1 MTARGGLQVDTC
13 ADADRGREDRAPLVG
28 RARELDRLDALLRRR
43 TGGTG
48 PVAVDVTGEP
58 GIGKS
63 RLLAEFAVR
72 ARRQGATVLRG
83 RAGPAEP
90 DPGPPFQA
98 FVDAFADL
106 DHRDRALFP
115 TLMAVAE
122 LVESREPAPAV
133 RGGGGGGDDVD
144 AGYTGRGAVDRFGR
158 FDRAEGAGSVG
169 AAGGDGLGMRG
180 SGSSPAVS
188 NGSAVT
194 GTPAVPRTS
203 AAAMD
208 PATSGTAATRGTTGA
223 SDAPGAAT
231 PGASGGPPGPESTG
245 QGVERETDRVRRVAA
260 ALGRVAAPGLVLVL
274 DDFHGADPVSVALV
288 DHLLRHPL
296 RAPVLLVLARRERQT
311 PPGPA
316 SVLARAAESGDLA
329 RLVLGPLTAEA
340 CAEGLVPGLT
350 PDAAREIHAVGRGN
364 PLYHRALAHART
376 RRGEGPGTGPVAMVL
391 DELAP
396 LTGTERAVVEALAVL
411 DGRAT
416 VELLTS
422 VASPQSAQGP
432 QSPQGPRSLAIPQSP
447 PVLPSPAHPTGRAV
461 VDKVLSELTRR
472 DLVRH
477 EEDGRVLVLRHSALS
492 ELVRGTL
499 DPWHRRELHGRAARA
514 LAEAGAP
521 VTERAPHLVRATTVW
536 DPAVAAELVEAAERI
551 GAADPA
557 CAAHWLAAVLAL
569 LPDTSEHLA
578 RRHDLMLRRAQALGS
593 AGRVAESRDLLHQL
607 IDACRPGEREQ
618 EQEQEREREDTGVAG
633 TGVAGTGDAAD
644 VAELRTSAVLL
655 CAFMERHLG
664 RYPEADALLRR
675 ELERTPGP
683 RPDLRTWLVVEWG
696 CRALFAARYPE
707 VRPVVARTLDE
718 ARRRRD
724 EAGTAESLTLA
735 ALGEAYEGETAA
747 ARVHAAEA
755 AALTDAFTDGELAA
769 HAESLVRLGW
779 TEVFLEQYGS
789 AERHATRGIEMARR
803 AGRPFALSQLLL
815 CSAYVH
821 FLTAR
826 VGTALGLA
834 EEALAV
840 ARTLGGAELVGF
852 SGAIRAVVLL
862 HARPLGAPEALAAAE
877 EAAATVGTAEG
888 WWATQARGLLGFAV
902 PLGRDP
908 HRVREVLVRAG
919 GDRDL
924 SRLQPS
930 LRPHYLELLAGAAL
944 ATGDVAEAERVARR
958 ALSEAEPLGLPVQRA
973 AALRAWG
980 QVLARRGESA
990 AAARAFT
997 DAARESARAGAV
1009 LREAHS
1015 LLLAAPMVRAGGDE
1029 SRAAAQWRRGRR
1041 LAVEGGARM
1050 LVDLA
1055 DRTRPAPPDGAPG
1068 GRLAVLTPRER
1079 EISVLV
1085 AEGLTNQAVADRL
1098 CLSPRTVES
1107 HVARVYRKTGVETR
1121 AGLASLVVRDGVG
1134 DGQSLRG

>member
-1 MTARGGLQVDTC
+1 MTARGGLQVDTF
-13 ADADRGREDRAPLVG
+13 ADEGLGSVDRAPLVG
-28 RARELDRLDALLRRR
+28 RAQELDRLDVLLRQRSE
-43 TGGTG
+43 GTG
-48 PVAVDVTGEP
+48 PAAVDVTGEP
-58 GIGKS
+58 GIGKT
-63 RLLAEFAVR
+63 RLLTEFAVR
-72 ARRQGATVLRG
+72 ARRHGVTVLRG

-90 DPGPPFQA
+90 DSGPPVQA
-98 FVDAFADL
+98 FVDSFADL
-106 DHRDRALFP
+106 DHRDRALSP
-115 TLMAVAE
+115 ALAALAE
-122 LVESREPAPAV
+122 LVESPWPLPAV
-133 RGGGGGGDDVD
+133 GDTWD
-144 AGYTGRGAVDRFGR
+144 GPGTGVGR
-158 FDRAEGAGSVG
+158 RA
-169 AAGGDGLGMRG
+169 
-180 SGSSPAVS
+180 
-188 NGSAVT
+188 
-194 GTPAVPRTS
+194 
-203 AAAMD
+203 
-208 PATSGTAATRGTTGA
+208 
-223 SDAPGAAT
+223 
-231 PGASGGPPGPESTG
+231 
-245 QGVERETDRVRRVAA
+245 DRVRHIAA
-260 ALGRVAAPGLVLVL
+260 ALGRVPAPGLVLVL
-274 DDFHGADPVSVALV
+274 DDFHRADPASVALV

-311 PPGPA
+311 PPVLAP
-316 SVLARAAESGDLA
+316 VLARAADSGDLA
-329 RLVLGPLTAEA
+329 RLALGPLTAED
-340 CAEGLVPGLT
+340 CAAGLVPGLA
-350 PDAAREIHAVGRGN
+350 PDVARELHAAGLGN

-376 RRGEGPGTGPVAMVL
+376 RGGQAPGAGPVAMVL

-396 LTGTERAVVEALAVL
+396 LTEAERAVVEALAVL

-416 VELLTS
+416 AELLTA
-422 VASPQSAQGP
+422 VA
-432 QSPQGPRSLAIPQSP
+432 RSRSTARPADRVAVDEILGELA
-447 PVLPSPAHPTGRAV
+447 
-461 VDKVLSELTRR
+461 RR

-477 EEDGRVLVLRHSALS
+477 EGDGRVLVLRHPALP

-499 DPWHRRELHGRAARA
+499 DPWRRRELHGRAATA

-521 VTERAPHLVRATTVW
+521 VTERAPHLVRATTSW
-536 DPAVAAELVEAAERI
+536 DAAVAAELVEAAERI

-557 CAAHWLAAVLAL
+557 CAAGWLAAVLAL
-569 LPDTSEHLA
+569 LPDSPGHLA
-578 RRHDLMLRRAQALGS
+578 TRHDLMLRQAQALGS
-593 AGRVAESRDLLHQL
+593 AGRVAESRDLLHRL
-607 IDACRPGEREQ
+607 IDACRPGGREQ
-618 EQEQEREREDTGVAG
+618 RRGATGFEATDTTTDA
-633 TGVAGTGDAAD
+633 TGAAD
-644 VAELRTSAVLL
+644 TTDTAAATDTAELRTSAVLL

-707 VRPVVARTLDE
+707 VRSVVARTLDE

-724 EAGTAESLTLA
+724 EAGTAEALTLA
-735 ALGEAYEGETAA
+735 ALGEAYEGETAT
-747 ARVHAAEA
+747 ARVHATGA
-755 AALTDAFTDGELAA
+755 AALTDSFTDGELAD

-779 TEVFLEQYGS
+779 TEVFLEEYGS
-789 AERHATRGIEMARR
+789 AERHATRGIAMARR

-821 FLTAR
+821 FLTGR

-834 EEALAV
+834 EESLDV
-840 ARTLGGAELVGF
+840 ARTLGGAELLGF
-852 SGAIRAVVLL
+852 SGALRAAVLL
-862 HARPLGAPEALAAAE
+862 HARPLGDPEALAAAE
-877 EAAATVGTAEG
+877 EAVATLGTAEG
-888 WWATQARGLLGFAV
+888 WWATQARGLLGFVV

-930 LRPHYLELLAGAAL
+930 LRPQYLELLAGAAL
-944 ATGDVAEAERVARR
+944 AVGDRTEAERVARR
-958 ALSEAEPLGLPVQRA
+958 ALAEAEPLGLPVQRS

-980 QVLARRGESA
+980 QVLAQRGESA

-997 DAARESARAGAV
+997 DAARESARSGAT
-1009 LREAHS
+1009 LREAQS
-1015 LLLAAPMVRAGGDE
+1015 LLLAAPMTRALGDA

-1041 LAVEGGARM
+1041 LAVEGGARL
-1050 LVDLA
+1050 LVDVA
-1055 DRTRPAPPDGAPG
+1055 DRTRPAPPDGVPG

-1121 AGLASLVVRDGVG
+1121 AALASLVVRDGVG